1 MNEYDQE
8 LKNRQEKMLRRLAEI
23 SIRLALIL
31 TGAAI
36 VSLALAIKSADWE
49 LVSGA
54 AVEFGF
60 AAIFAAFGAWIGGD
74 GNA

>member
-1 MNEYDQE
+1 MNEYDRE
-8 LKNRQEKMLRRLAEI
+8 MEALRGKMLRRLSEI
-23 SIRLALIL
+23 SARFALIL

-74 GNA
+74 DNA

>member
-8 LKNRQEKMLRRLAEI
+8 LENRREKMLRRLAEI
-23 SIRLALIL
+23 SIRFALIL
-31 TGAAI
+31 MGAAI
-36 VSLALAIKSADWE
+36 VSLALALKSADWE

-74 GNA
+74 DNA

>member
-8 LKNRQEKMLRRLAEI
+8 METLQDKMLHRLAEI
-23 SIRLALIL
+23 SVRFALIM
-31 TGAAI
+31 TGAAV

-60 AAIFAAFGAWIGGD
+60 AAIFAAFGGWIGGGD
-74 GNA
+74 DA

>member
-8 LKNRQEKMLRRLAEI
+8 LENRREKMLRRLAEI
-23 SIRLALIL
+23 SIRFALVL

-74 GNA
+74 DNA

>member
-8 LKNRQEKMLRRLAEI
+8 LENRREKMLRRLAEI

-36 VSLALAIKSADWE
+36 VSLALAIKSEDWE

-74 GNA
+74 DNA

>member
-1 MNEYDQE
+1 MSEYD
-8 LKNRQEKMLRRLAEI
+8 QEKMLRRLAEI
-23 SIRLALIL
+23 STRLALIL

-36 VSLALAIKSADWE
+36 VSIALAIKSADWE

-60 AAIFAAFGAWIGGD
+60 AAIFAAFGNWIGGD
-74 GNA
+74 ENA

>member
-8 LKNRQEKMLRRLAEI
+8 LENRREKMLRRLAEI
-23 SIRLALIL
+23 SVRFALIL
-31 TGAAI
+31 TGAAV

-74 GNA
+74 DNA

>member
-8 LKNRQEKMLRRLAEI
+8 RETLRGKMLHRMAEI

-36 VSLALAIKSADWE
+36 VSLALAIKNADLE
-49 LVSGA
+49 LISGA

-60 AAIFAAFGAWIGGD
+60 AAIFAAFGGWIGGGD
-74 GNA
+74 DA